1 MNFYRTL
8 VSGTLE
14 CTLRSDH
21 LLNRS
26 TIAAL
31 CNRVLV
37 EHPQIPSGERIGI
50 FHPLGEVRFSSSLLV
65 SESLFG
71 FKKDRVLGI
80 GVNDGYAQYL
90 ELLLHSSCTTGPEPV
105 KACSLL
111 AGLGDVAWI
120 DGYCNAM
127 SLCRFQER
135 PVER

>member
-80 GVNDGYAQYL
+80 GVND
-90 ELLLHSSCTTGPEPV
+90 
-105 KACSLL
+105 
-111 AGLGDVAWI
+111 
-120 DGYCNAM
+120 
-127 SLCRFQER
+127 
-135 PVER
+135 